1 MSEERKN
8 IEEIEQEIKYK
19 IVTLEDEVKDSK
31 GKEFMDATVQEI
43 TKLLNDFKAWCSEN
57 VDSEKIGDAY
67 HKFTGEVDKLVE
79 GGKVKINELK
89 ENEEL
94 KEKFEDGKEAVV
106 DFGKKVIDSVEDAA
120 QSVLDNPKVAKTL
133 DTVSD
138 KFNEV
143 IHDEHIQDGLEKARK
158 GILNVA
164 ESAYEGIKNILDK
177 DDQTKGE

>member
-19 IVTLEDEVKDSK
+19 IVTLEDEVKNSK
-31 GKEFMDATVQEI
+31 GKEFVDATIQEI
-43 TKLLNDFKAWCSEN
+43 TKLFDDFKNWCSEN
-57 VDSEKIGDAY
+57 VDSEKIGEAY

-79 GGKVKINELK
+79 TGKAKINELK

-94 KEKFEDGKEAVV
+94 KEKLEDGKEAIVG
-106 DFGKKVIDSVEDAA
+106 FGKKVIDTVEDAA
-120 QSVLDNPKVAKTL
+120 QSVLENPTVAKTI

-138 KFNEV
+138 KISDV
-143 IHDEHIQDGLEKARK
+143 IHDEHVQDGLEKARK

-164 ESAYEGIKNILDK
+164 ESAYEGIKHILDK
-177 DDQTKGE
+177 DDQMKGE